1 MAKSLRQALRDLAN
15 ARGIDGEVFEELFGL
30 ATGKIERA
38 EHRALAIV
46 GASLL
51 EDALR
56 NAIAHHLSRTRKEGS
71 DVQLFEDEHAPL
83 QGLSARTRIALA
95 LGILDDA
102 TKRDIDTIRAI
113 RIAFAHSP
121 SRITFEHD
129 TILKSLN
136 GINALKY
143 LTPDYVDDLKT
154 LAQFNF
160 EAARFAVAVSLLCG
174 AISLHVPFWLPDR
187 EIAKALKAASLNIPT
202 RPDLPV
208 QEDSDDPQSQPAPP
222 PQSSQE

>member
-15 ARGIDGEVFEELFGL
+15 AREIDGEIFEELMGL

-56 NAIAHHLSRTRKEGS
+56 NAIADHLSRTRKEGS

-83 QGLSARTRIALA
+83 QGLSARTRIGLS
-95 LGILDDA
+95 LGILDDV

-121 SRITFEHD
+121 SRFTFEHE

-136 GINALKY
+136 ALNALKY
-143 LTPDYVDDLKT
+143 LDPAYEDDLKT
-154 LAQFNF
+154 LAQSNF
-160 EAARFAVAVSLLCG
+160 EAARFAAAVALLCG

-187 EIAKALKAASLNIPT
+187 DIAKALKAASLNRPA
-202 RPDLPV
+202 RPDPRDQEGSDVLP
-208 QEDSDDPQSQPAPP
+208 SPPASP